1 MENAFTNK
9 YPYTDFEQLN
19 LSWVIEE
26 INRVDKDLSNI
37 KEECI
42 AAALGAVQ
50 PEIDDMKT
58 YVNNKVETLTN
69 TVNDL
74 SNQFDALKLDID
86 SRFDSYIAIID
97 GKIATLTAEIAAF
110 KSYIDGQIVSVR
122 AYTDTRIAENNNYI
136 FNVIEN
142 DLLANLTV
150 IDYFTGDLISVQNMF
165 NKLAQLHITDSI
177 TYGEIFNRNK
187 TYGQITALGI
197 TYGDILMHGN
207 TLIV

>member
-1 MENAFTNK
+1 MAFVNK
-9 YPYTDFEQLN
+9 YPYTDFENLN
-19 LSWVIEE
+19 LDWVIET
-26 INRVDKDLSNI
+26 INRVDKDLAGI

-42 AAALGAVQ
+42 AAALDAVN
-50 PEIDDMKT
+50 PRIADMEA
-58 YVNNKVETLTN
+58 YVDGKVRDLTN

-74 SNQFDALKLDID
+74 SNAFDAFKIDINHD
-86 SRFDSYIAIID
+86 FDDFVTAVEADIARL
-97 GKIATLTAEIAAF
+97 TLEIANF
-110 KSYIDGQIVSVR
+110 KSYIDAQIVSVNAR
-122 AYTDTRIAENNNYI
+122 TDNRIAQNNAYI

-150 IDYFTGDLISVQNMF
+150 IDYFTGDAISIQNMF

-177 TYGEIFNRNK
+177 TYGEIFARGK
-187 TYGQITALGI
+187 TYGDITALGI